1 METKNDPFAQQPVS
15 SDDGKIAAIVS
26 YFGIILW
33 LISYFALHKDKKTD
47 FGSYQLRQTLLFAII
62 STVIYIFL
70 SIFLTI
76 IIFSTGIIAFAYL
89 SYIVYIGLFV
99 IWIRGFI
106 GALNGEKKPMPF
118 IGERAQTMFSSI

>member
-1 METKNDPFAQQPVS
+1 METKNDPFAQPPVS
-15 SDDGKIAAIVS
+15 TDDGKIAAIVS

-33 LISYFALHKDKKTD
+33 LISYFALHKDKKTY

-62 STVIYIFL
+62 STVIYIFM
-70 SIFLTI
+70 SIFLTVL
-76 IIFSTGIIAFAYL
+76 IFSTGIIAFVYL

-99 IWIRGFI
+99 IWIIGFI
-106 GALNGEKKPMPF
+106 GALNGEKKPMPL